1 MRLTMQPYA
10 TILEP
15 HEVTLIDPKPAKIQ
29 ETAFLVRQC
38 AATIC
43 QLDPY
48 WILTVTWDHETQLFV
63 KCFCL
68 SYLVLS

>member
-48 WILTVTWDHETQLFV
+48 WILTVT
-63 KCFCL
+63 
-68 SYLVLS
+68 